1 MMNIPPK
8 SFTIEH
14 FGLVDAII
22 TNCGVSEAFLPSI
35 GGKRPTIAEFRATWD
50 TGAMRSVVSLGVV
63 RKLGLSPIRK
73 TTVFHANGQSVVGV
87 YLVNILLPHQVGV
100 SFVEVTEGDLTG
112 TDVLIGM
119 DIISQGDF
127 AITSSQGKT
136 KFTFQ
141 TPSICDID
149 FVRDHE
155 QRKHTPTLKKKGQGR
170 NEICACGSEKKYK
183 HCCGKNK

>member
-1 MMNIPPK
+1 MSLTPK

-22 TNCGVSEAFLPSI
+22 TQCGVSEAFLPNV
-35 GGKRPTIAEFRATWD
+35 GGKRPPIAEFRATWD
-50 TGAMRSVVSLGVV
+50 TGAMRSVVSLDAV
-63 RKLGLSPIRK
+63 RKLGLSPIGR

-87 YLVNILLPHQVGV
+87 YLVNILLPHQVGF

-136 KFTFQ
+136 KFSFQ
-141 TPSICDID
+141 IPSTHDID
-149 FVRDHE
+149 FVAE
-155 QRKHTPTLKKKGQGR
+155 YNKKAKITGTKQKQGR
-170 NEICACGSEKKYK
+170 NDLCACNSGKKHK
-183 HCCGKNK
+183 HCCGK

>member
-1 MMNIPPK
+1 MSITPK
-8 SFTIEH
+8 SFTVEY

-22 TNCGVSEAFLPSI
+22 TKCGVSEAFLPNA
-35 GGKRPTIAEFRATWD
+35 GEKRPPIAEFHATWD

-63 RKLGLSPIRK
+63 RKLGLSPIRR

-87 YLVNILLPHQVGV
+87 YLVNILLPHQVGF

-136 KFTFQ
+136 KFSFQ
-141 TPSICDID
+141 IPSTHDID
-149 FVRDHE
+149 FVRE
-155 QRKHTPTLKKKGQGR
+155 TNSKTRTSTAKQKQGR
-170 NEICACGSEKKYK
+170 NDACACNSGKKYK
-183 HCCGKNK
+183 HCCGKNS